1 MLLSSPELSWARVL
15 PLDTYQNCHSITAIV
30 YYLSTLVVAG
40 SVAALTDGAPKNNQG
55 GQGEAN

>member
-15 PLDTYQNCHSITAIV
+15 PLDTYQNCHSITAIECTI
-30 YYLSTLVVAG
+30 YLVVAG